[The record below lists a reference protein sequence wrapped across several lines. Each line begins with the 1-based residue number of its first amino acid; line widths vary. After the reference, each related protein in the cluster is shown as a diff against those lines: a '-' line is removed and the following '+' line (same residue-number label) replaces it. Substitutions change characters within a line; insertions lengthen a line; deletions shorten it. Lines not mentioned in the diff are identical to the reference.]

1 MGRKN
6 KIDLANINLSYE
18 EFKKLAKKK
27 ILVLM
32 KK

>member
-1 MGRKN
+1 MGQKN
-6 KIDLANINLSYE
+6 KIDLASINLSYE